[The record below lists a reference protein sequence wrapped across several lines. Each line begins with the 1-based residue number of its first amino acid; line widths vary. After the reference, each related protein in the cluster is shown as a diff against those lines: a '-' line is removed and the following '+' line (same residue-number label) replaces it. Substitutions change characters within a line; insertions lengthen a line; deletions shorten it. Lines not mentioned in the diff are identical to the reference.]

1 MKEILERLFEK
12 FNQEKK
18 LLEEIPLTERWANGN
33 PKLRSDQ
40 YDEIIKKFLKANN
53 QIFVLTK
60 KLINE
65 LYPDFEILKLALI
78 VSFSKYTE
86 KTFDQMLLDRH
97 GISCEKLSYEWLDYG
112 DYSMKNNEYNLYYY
126 DNCVSHFA
134 ERSGEVIKL
143 LCQLERF
150 DDIKEFSELSG
161 KIEIKDDKSYQLSI
175 RYLCSTTLF
184 NKVLPVNNLSNSQ
197 HGR

>member
-1 MKEILERLFEK
+1 MKESLERLFEK

-40 YDEIIKKFLKANN
+40 YDEIIKRFLKANN

-134 ERSGEVIKL
+134 ERSGEVIIL
-143 LCQLERF
+143 LCQLE
-150 DDIKEFSELSG
+150 
-161 KIEIKDDKSYQLSI
+161 
-175 RYLCSTTLF
+175 
-184 NKVLPVNNLSNSQ
+184 
-197 HGR
+197 